1 MFTILLTYI
10 YIYIHYEKKENER
23 YQYHDDLVSYLVQ
36 QLKDINL
43 EDAQNEW
50 RRNKRTRDLWSNT
63 RMVHGKEPYYKK
75 IYRSVNYLMNVY
87 FKKNN
92 HDADAR
98 RGDDGAV
105 EAMKKNL
112 GEDDKINA
120 DHSTME
126 NTDIIDGSAAIS
138 TDTSPSFQITN
149 KDGDSKIDRSIFNS
163 DEDDQQKRRKIQ
175 SIPICRRS
183 KNLPSLRQLGLN
195 IADDDDAK
203 DVISA
208 TPFLESDIENDYING
223 PLTANRRS
231 RNTMSIATNS
241 NMKKQLQLNIHGFM
255 ELPTSDPT
263 KCLSMCMHCRLVPI
277 RLRFP
282 DSFCV
287 GPMSLCRIQKHRQM
301 CHTSGLDLTATADA
315 LDEIIRSDFGNDL
328 NVLQLNSF
336 VEVIRA
342 AVVHETLVTIFT
354 QNLVRLI
361 HTRRGLLCD
370 DDAYD
375 TDPNV
380 VPPNVWQL
388 FPTTV
393 DFNTVE
399 KALQLFVNEV
409 GNIPVNKD
417 NPNFLHFLLMISPG
431 LHAPKKLA

>member
-1 MFTILLTYI
+1 MRKDGSNIEFPPYLLSFISEQLKQITLE
-10 YIYIHYEKKENER
+10 HSQNER
-23 YQYHDDLVSYLVQ
+23 
-36 QLKDINL
+36 
-43 EDAQNEW
+43 
-50 RRNKRTRDLWSNT
+50 RRKACTKELWLRI
-63 RMVHGKEPYYKK
+63 RMVHGKKPYYKK
-75 IYRSVNYLMNVY
+75 LYDRATYTIRMYRKRIMGDV
-87 FKKNN
+87 
-92 HDADAR
+92 DAQ
-98 RGDDGAV
+98 RGDDVAEPIMNDLGTNDKLNNDHPV
-105 EAMKKNL
+105 IQQTDVHHEILTRTYSSLKIKNSNDFNDTKGTIYD
-112 GEDDKINA
+112 GE
-120 DHSTME
+120 
-126 NTDIIDGSAAIS
+126 
-138 TDTSPSFQITN
+138 
-149 KDGDSKIDRSIFNS
+149 
-163 DEDDQQKRRKIQ
+163 QQTRRKRQ
-175 SIPICRRS
+175 WKPICHISNNLLSVRQS
-183 KNLPSLRQLGLN
+183 GQKNVDITDDDTYDMIIPPPSLAVSLLG
-195 IADDDDAK
+195 
-203 DVISA
+203 
-208 TPFLESDIENDYING
+208 NDHDHDHPNC
-223 PLTANRRS
+223 LLVANS
-231 RNTMSIATNS
+231 TNSCAANIATNS

-255 ELPTSDPT
+255 EIPTSDPT

-409 GNIPVNKD
+409 GNINKD

-431 LHAPKKLA
+431 LHAPKKHASK